1 MDDREVQ
8 QLVEDISLQYFE
20 ARFLHKAI
28 FNKRLRTT
36 GGRYLLKSH
45 NIELNYHYYK
55 MYGKEELIGIIK
67 HELCHYHLHIT
78 GKGYKHRDK
87 DFRELLKKV
96 NAPRFCKRMVD
107 EKKRVKAYI
116 YECMGCSLQYVRK
129 RQINTGKY
137 VCGKCR
143 GKLKQISK
151 TP

>member
-1 MDDREVQ
+1 MEDREVQ
-8 QLVEDISLQYFE
+8 KLVEEVSLQYFE
-20 ARFLHKAI
+20 SPFLHKAL

-45 NIELNYHYYK
+45 NIELNYHYYQ
-55 MYGKEELIGIIK
+55 MYGKEELVGIIK
-67 HELCHYHLHIT
+67 HELCHYHLHID

-96 NAPRFCKRMVD
+96 NAPRFCKRMID
-107 EKKRVKAYI
+107 EKKIMKVYM

-129 RQINTGKY
+129 RQMNTEKY
-137 VCGKCR
+137 VCGKCK
-143 GKLKQISK
+143 GKIKLIVK